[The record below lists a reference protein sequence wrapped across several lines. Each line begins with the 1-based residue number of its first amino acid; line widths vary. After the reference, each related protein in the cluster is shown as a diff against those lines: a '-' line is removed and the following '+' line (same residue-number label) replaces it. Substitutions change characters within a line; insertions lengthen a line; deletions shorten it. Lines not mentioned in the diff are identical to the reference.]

1 MAIRSALDT
10 LIELAQRECDDAGK
24 RLGAALAAAEE
35 TEAKLAMLLNYR
47 EDYAMKLDAAQVAGI
62 TPLAYRNF
70 VAFIGKLDNAINGQR
85 EVVKHAHH
93 KFDIDHPGK
102 DTFRHRQVERFGDLE
117 RLARARDE
125 DDLVPFE
132 HRMPRERPLRR
143 PGVAVGLAGGRPE
156 GLRPLSGT
164 GAAAGC
170 GGRDG

>member
-10 LIELAQRECDDAGK
+10 LIELAQRDSDDAAK

-35 TEAKLAMLLNYR
+35 TEHKLAMLLNYR

-93 KFDIDHPGK
+93 KSALEKTAWQASERKRLSYRTLNERAATEALRVENKRDQKQMDEHAA
-102 DTFRHRQVERFGDLE
+102 RQAYYKR
-117 RLARARDE
+117 
-125 DDLVPFE
+125 
-132 HRMPRERPLRR
+132 
-143 PGVAVGLAGGRPE
+143 
-156 GLRPLSGT
+156 
-164 GAAAGC
+164 
-170 GGRDG
+170 